1 MIFYLTAGVS
11 DPEEKGMQYA
21 PKYQK
26 SDVGFVV
33 DFFLTR
39 KVFQGFLP
47 E

>member
-1 MIFYLTAGVS
+1 
-11 DPEEKGMQYA
+11 MQSA

-33 DFFLTR
+33 EFFKQKKYFRDFYQSEFN
-39 KVFQGFLP
+39 